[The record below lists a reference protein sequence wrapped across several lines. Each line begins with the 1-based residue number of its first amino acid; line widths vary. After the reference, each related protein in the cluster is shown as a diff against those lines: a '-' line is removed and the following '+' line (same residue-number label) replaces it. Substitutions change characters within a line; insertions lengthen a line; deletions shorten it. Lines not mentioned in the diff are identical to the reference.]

1 MQTEAISNRSDEQN
15 VLNFD
20 TNEPPRKTG
29 LELVMEE
36 KQMRIEVKVSE
47 DKKET
52 ETWSN
57 YAGLAVL
64 LAHYRA
70 KNRLAPLA
78 SLDNVMQKRD
88 FSVSDKLSQVLLSI
102 LMGCESLSETKRV
115 FPSEKALAQVG
126 GWERFADQSSLSR
139 TLDALTLKQIE
150 QLRQSTTTIWRQ
162 ASQIRQRDWRGFL
175 WLDFDLSGLPCAAQA
190 EASQKG
196 YFSEKKR
203 HWASVSPG
211 ECH

>member
-1 MQTEAISNRSDEQN
+1 
-15 VLNFD
+15 
-20 TNEPPRKTG
+20 
-29 LELVMEE
+29 
-36 KQMRIEVKVSE
+36 MRIEIKVTENKQES
-47 DKKET
+47 

-78 SLDNVMQKRD
+78 TLDGVMQKRD

-102 LMGCESLSETKRV
+102 LMGCQTLSETNRV
-115 FPSEKALAQVG
+115 CPTEKVLAQVG

-150 QLRQSTTTIWRQ
+150 QLRQSTTAIWRQ
-162 ASQIRQRDWRGFL
+162 ESQIRQRDWRGYL

-203 HWASVSPG
+203 HWPPVSSC
-211 ECH
+211 ECHALSRNGLV

>member
-1 MQTEAISNRSDEQN
+1 
-15 VLNFD
+15 
-20 TNEPPRKTG
+20 
-29 LELVMEE
+29 
-36 KQMRIEVKVSE
+36 MRIEIKVSE
-47 DKKET
+47 SKKET
-52 ETWSN
+52 ETWSK

-64 LAHYRA
+64 LAHYRT
-70 KNRLAPLA
+70 KNRLAPLTT
-78 SLDNVMQKRD
+78 LDGALQKRD

-102 LMGCESLSETKRV
+102 LMGCETLSETQRV

-126 GWERFADQSSLSR
+126 GWERFSDQSNLSR

-162 ASQIRQRDWRGFL
+162 TSQIGRRDWRGFL

-196 YFSEKKR
+196 YFSEKKPYR
-203 HWASVSPG
+203 PPVSTR
-211 ECH
+211 